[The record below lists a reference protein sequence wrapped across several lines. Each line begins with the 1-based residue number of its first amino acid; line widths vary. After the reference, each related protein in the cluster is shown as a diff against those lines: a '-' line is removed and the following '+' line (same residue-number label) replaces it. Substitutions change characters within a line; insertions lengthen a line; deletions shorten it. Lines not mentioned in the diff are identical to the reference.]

1 MNGMWVDLWHKK
13 YSSDNG
19 MRSESQT
26 NIAGASA
33 FILGAALIASQLLAA
48 EPFMDGYSLNEGRA
62 IRFTQ
67 ALPRMRNALTG
78 KPCGCFNNKELAIP
92 GVLTADSPAYGNF
105 LHLLRNVINNE
116 RAMVFVNGESFMVNK
131 NLG

>member
-1 MNGMWVDLWHKK
+1 MEA
-13 YSSDNG
+13 
-19 MRSESQT
+19 MRRESQT
-26 NIAGASA
+26 NIAGALA

-105 LHLLRNVINNE
+105 LHRLRNVINNE

-131 NLG
+131 I